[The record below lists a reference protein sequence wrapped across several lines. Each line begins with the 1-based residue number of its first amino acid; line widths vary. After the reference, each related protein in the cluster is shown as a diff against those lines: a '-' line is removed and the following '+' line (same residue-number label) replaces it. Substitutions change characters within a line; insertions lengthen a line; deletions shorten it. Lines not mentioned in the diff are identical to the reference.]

1 MSPYYSMSQNF
12 SSCLY
17 IQLTKS
23 EQLGIE
29 NRFQLSKFSTVE
41 HKKIA
46 LRIVN
51 QNGTH
56 SDEYP
61 FQIKHVQNRGCFSI
75 ISPNYLVLPGS
86 LNKLSIGQEV
96 ELRAITQGEKMYS
109 RALEILNKPIS
120 LWMAQPGFETL
131 LSALKLKPIKQMS
144 IPNGD
149 QIDKFFDVDQR
160 KAIAAALDDS
170 RAFMVIHGP
179 RGSGKTLI
187 AAEIISHVNYLHT
200 YL

>member
-1 MSPYYSMSQNF
+1 M
-12 SSCLY
+12 
-17 IQLTKS
+17 
-23 EQLGIE
+23 
-29 NRFQLSKFSTVE
+29 SKFSTIE
-41 HKKIA
+41 RKIIA

-51 QNGTH
+51 QNGAP

-61 FQIKHVQNRGCFSI
+61 FQITHVSVNFQRLCI
-75 ISPNYLVLPGS
+75 CSPNDFDLPDS
-86 LNKLSIGQEV
+86 LNKLRIGQEV